1 VAPLA
6 LLLARLRTTSPVVTV
21 CDTHRAPLCQAASAT
36 RGKAI
41 SLREQRHAYLNLRR
55 QARELM
61 DFDVI
66 VLGAGIVGVSV
77 ALHLQD
83 RGRRVALVD
92 RRGPGEETSYG
103 NAGLIQRSSVVPHGF
118 PRDTSTLL
126 RYARNRST
134 DLYWD
139 YRALPSYATW
149 LARFWWES
157 SPQRHAAAARDMLPL
172 IERSVVEHDALVA
185 RADAASLVRAG
196 GWLQAYHTGRRFE
209 SEAAHA
215 ERTARDHGLRVTV
228 LDAAALRAR
237 EPSLAQ
243 GFAGALHWLDPKTV
257 ANPGALVARYARL
270 FAAQGGTLVIGDA
283 TTLRRA
289 GDAWTVGTA
298 EETLCARDAVVALG
312 PWSDTVFEPLG
323 YRIPLR
329 AKRGYHMHYRPER
342 GTLSAPVVDS
352 EFGYAIAPMEQGVR
366 LTTGVEIARRGTPPS
381 GVQLARAEAV
391 AKPIFGLGEHL
402 DAAPWL
408 GMRPCTPDMRPVI
421 GPAPRHPGLWFAFG
435 HNHHGL
441 TLGPVT
447 GRLLAE
453 MMTGEPTFTNPWP
466 WRAERFG

>member
-1 VAPLA
+1 
-6 LLLARLRTTSPVVTV
+6 
-21 CDTHRAPLCQAASAT
+21 
-36 RGKAI
+36 
-41 SLREQRHAYLNLRR
+41 
-55 QARELM
+55 M

-92 RRGPGEETSYG
+92 RRGPGEETSHG
-103 NAGLIQRSSVVPHGF
+103 NAGLIERSSVVPYGF
-118 PRDTSTLL
+118 PRDVGTLL

-149 LARFWWES
+149 LARYWWES

-172 IERSVVEHDALVA
+172 IERSVAEHDALVA
-185 RADAASLVRAG
+185 RAGAESLVRAS
-196 GWLQAYHTGRRFE
+196 GWLQTWHTGPRFE
-209 SEAAHA
+209 REAARA
-215 ERTARDHGLRVTV
+215 ERTARDHGLQVAI

-237 EPSLAQ
+237 EPSLAP
-243 GFAGALHWLDPKTV
+243 GFAGALHWLDPKSV
-257 ANPGALVARYARL
+257 ADPGALVARYARL
-270 FAAQGGTLVIGDA
+270 FVAEDGTLATGDA
-283 TTLRRA
+283 TTLHRA
-289 GDAWTVGTA
+289 GDAWTVRAAPDTFS
-298 EETLCARDAVVALG
+298 AREAVIALG
-312 PWSDTVFEPLG
+312 PWSDLVFGPLG

-352 EFGYAIAPMEQGVR
+352 EFGYVIAPMERGVR
-366 LTTGVEIARRGTPPS
+366 LTTGAEIALRGAPPT

-391 AKPIFGLGEHL
+391 AKPLFGLGERV
-402 DAAPWL
+402 DPAPWL

-453 MMTGEPTFTNPWP
+453 MMTGAPTFTDPRP
-466 WRAERFG
+466 WRADRFG